1 MSDAPERFGADRI
14 IAFSDAVVAIAIT
27 VLLLPLADIDVTN
40 GDVFAALQDHGQLLG
55 GLTLTWLIIA
65 VFWVGHHRLFNRVKA
80 VDGLTLWLNFGW
92 LFAIALL
99 PLPTNIVI
107 GNDPSRQVTGF
118 YIGWMALISL
128 LLTLILWHV
137 RRTPGLMS
145 TNVDSESARE
155 AQIRTTLITGIFL
168 FCLLVALVAPETAL
182 WFLLLQMPVD
192 TVARRLADRT
202 AAR

>member
-1 MSDAPERFGADRI
+1 MIVAPERYGSDRI

-65 VFWVGHHRLFNRVKA
+65 VFWVAHHRLFNRVKA

-107 GNDPSRQVTGF
+107 ANDPSRQVTGF

-128 LLTLILWHV
+128 LLTLILRHV
-137 RRTPGLMS
+137 RRTDGLMAEDHDWD
-145 TNVDSESARE
+145 TARE
-155 AQIRTTLITGIFL
+155 AQIRTTLITGVFV
-168 FCLLVALVAPETAL
+168 FCFLVALVAPEVAL
-182 WFLLLQMPVD
+182 WFLLLQIPVD
-192 TVARRLADRT
+192 NVAQRIADRR